1 MCLERAVSLQ
11 FSLILLIPFTT
22 IDSDFSG
29 RHYVICLQ
37 GGSSLLKATEKL
49 KLQQQKEEMAAEDR
63 ARLKKEREEAQE
75 AKRRDREDK
84 ERLKE
89 EQRRRFEEE
98 KQRRREEKERRKLEK
113 EKVSQLCNQSLI
125 KPLTVNHP
133 LLIID
138 WLLSFQEREKLK
150 EEKKKYAERMKLWN
164 KPREDMECEDLKVS
178 EGIKLLSVVLCR
190 SRS

>member
-1 MCLERAVSLQ
+1 MIQ
-11 FSLILLIPFTT
+11 MIPIII

-29 RHYVICLQ
+29 RHYVICFQ

-89 EQRRRFEEE
+89 EQRKRFEEE
-98 KQRRREEKERRKLEK
+98 KLRRREEKERRKLEK
-113 EKVSQLCNQSLI
+113 EKVSQL
-125 KPLTVNHP
+125 
-133 LLIID
+133 
-138 WLLSFQEREKLK
+138 
-150 EEKKKYAERMKLWN
+150 
-164 KPREDMECEDLKVS
+164 
-178 EGIKLLSVVLCR
+178 
-190 SRS
+190 